1 MGWCGHCHNHQN
13 LPGWR
18 ASQQQAMSAGQ
29 ASDHLQSCEATIFEG
44 SALSSTL
51 PSKRLC
57 NATQRG
63 GKAKQ
68 CKKQGICRTRILL
81 RCFRRLATAP
91 DGVMLCLAAVSFV
104 VLNAVTFIYNKTSRQ
119 LKTKIS
125 VPSSRHP
132 SVPGLFPSHRT
143 NGFSS
148 DSKLID
154 SIHSLHLQPH
164 LVRNPNQ
171 LSFRQ
176 HHGKFPRKASWLAI
190 VCRVGN
196 AKETQLTRLKQRC
209 SEMQPR

>member
-1 MGWCGHCHNHQN
+1 MLSLPVISSHWCGQCHNHQN

-29 ASDHLQSCEATIFEG
+29 ASDHLQSCEATIFC

-68 CKKQGICRTRILL
+68 CKKQGICRTLILL

-148 DSKLID
+148 DSKLIR
-154 SIHSLHLQPH
+154 LYP
-164 LVRNPNQ
+164 
-171 LSFRQ
+171 LS
-176 HHGKFPRKASWLAI
+176 PLAATSRKKS
-190 VCRVGN
+190 
-196 AKETQLTRLKQRC
+196 KPTQLQAAPWEIPEEGVVACHRL
-209 SEMQPR
+209 PRRKHKGNPTDSS